1 MATNLNMPQMGYDM
15 QEGTLVRW
23 LKSVGDEVSLG
34 EAVAEIETDKA
45 VVEFEST
52 AEGVLLELL
61 VEEGT
66 TVAVGE
72 SIATVGVEGETLAA
86 DGDGPEEPTEAEPAA
101 GRAVRVGRSR
111 RCPQPRRPS
120 PSRLLYRFLR
130 RRAKSE
136 RLRSHVNWRRS
147 AGSI

>member
-1 MATNLNMPQMGYDM
+1 MATNLNMARWYDM

-34 EAVAEIETDKA
+34 DAVAEIETDKA

-52 AEGVLLELL
+52 AEGVLLELI

-86 DGDGPEEPTEAEPAA
+86 DGDVAEESTEAEPVG
-101 GRAVRVGRSR
+101 GRAFRVGRGRDARSR
-111 RCPQPRRPS
+111 GRRFRIGGDTTSGVAERGPS
-120 PSRLLYRFLR
+120 VH
-130 RRAKSE
+130 
-136 RLRSHVNWRRS
+136 RSPGSWRRS
-147 AGSI
+147 VGSI